1 VTEFVLDWE
10 REART
15 AVSEAVWCEGKTVA
29 QVAAIL
35 AHADE
40 LGRRLLLTRLEAAAF
55 ADFDERL
62 RAKLDYHPRSR
73 TAILGGVEPE
83 GVPLLTGVGVVCA
96 GTADLAVAEEASRT
110 LSFHG
115 VAGPVIADV
124 GVAGLWRLMARLP
137 ELRAL
142 HVVIA
147 VAGFEGAL
155 FSVLAGLVGGLVIAV
170 PSPAGYGV
178 ANEGHAALT
187 AALASCAPGVVTVN
201 VGNGYGAACAA
212 IKIVRRFTPERA
224 DG

>member
-55 ADFDERL
+55 AELEERL

-73 TAILGGVEPE
+73 TAILGNVEPE
-83 GVPLLTGVGVVCA
+83 GAALTGVGVVCA

-137 ELRAL
+137 ELQAL

-178 ANEGHAALT
+178 ANQGHAALT

-212 IKIVRRFTPERA
+212 VKIVRRFAREQA
-224 DG
+224 DE